1 MEIFNDIGKAH
12 SCAVRRYYKQ
22 KSNDPV
28 YVYRA
33 TVERR
38 EMFVVL
44 STAEITANK
53 IPVKKSWFVIDGRH
67 GLDEI
72 KQKLQE
78 RETPELLLQIKS
90 LRGLRQHYQA
100 QEKLDKMGRDAKG
113 VKRSIEVDSDS
124 DQKTDPPS

>member
-1 MEIFNDIGKAH
+1 MEIFNDSSKAH

-28 YVYRA
+28 YVYRT

-44 STAEITANK
+44 STAEIMANK
-53 IPVKKSWFVIDGRH
+53 IPVKKSWFVIDGRR

-124 DQKTDPPS
+124 DLQTDPPS

>member
-1 MEIFNDIGKAH
+1 MDIFNNSSKAH
-12 SCAVRRYYKQ
+12 SCAVSRYYKQ

-28 YVYRA
+28 YVYRT

-53 IPVKKSWFVIDGRH
+53 VPAKKAWWVIDGRH

-90 LRGLRQHYQA
+90 LRGLRQHYRA
-100 QEKLDKMGRDAKG
+100 QEKLNKMERGADAPERLTKLDTE
-113 VKRSIEVDSDS
+113 KA
-124 DQKTDPPS
+124 